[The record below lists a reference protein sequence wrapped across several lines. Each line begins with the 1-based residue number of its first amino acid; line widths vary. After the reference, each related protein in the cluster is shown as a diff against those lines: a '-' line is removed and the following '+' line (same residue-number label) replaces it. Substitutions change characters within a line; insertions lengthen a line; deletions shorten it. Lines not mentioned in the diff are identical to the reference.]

1 VNRTDPKET
10 TIIFRRDVTT
20 SDPDRIRALTAGTEM
35 FYPAEVDVAVEL
47 AEERLSKGATSGY
60 EFLFA
65 EIDGRVAGYACFGL
79 ISLTVASW
87 DLYWIAVDR
96 AEQGRGIG
104 ARLMAMV
111 EHEVAA
117 SGGRQLYIETAGRAA
132 YEPTRAFYL
141 RLGYRIA
148 AELPDF
154 YAPGDGKVIFF
165 KRLG

>member
-1 VNRTDPKET
+1 VSRTDPKDPA
-10 TIIFRRDVTT
+10 IRLRREVTST
-20 SDPDRIRALTAGTEM
+20 DPDRIRALTSGTGM
-35 FYPAEVDVAVEL
+35 FYPAEVDIAAEL
-47 AEERLSKGATSGY
+47 ADERLSKGTASGY

-65 EIDGRVAGYACFGL
+65 EFEGRVAGYACFGP

-104 ARLMAMV
+104 AKLMAMV

-117 SGGRQLYIETAGRAA
+117 SGGRQLYIETAGRPD

-141 RLGYRIA
+141 RLGYRIT

-154 YAPGDGKVIFF
+154 YAPGDDKVIFF